1 MRNFLTLY
9 KRELSALYYTPTGY
23 IVMCVFLAVLGWV
36 FWLLVR
42 ILNLPQY
49 VKLNEDVF
57 SIMFGGTFFYWIVL
71 AGVTSALTMR
81 LFAEERRSGTIELL
95 STAPVTDTQIV
106 LSKYFAALTFLLL
119 MWIPTVVYVFI
130 LGKYATVDYGV
141 VFSGYVGTILLC
153 AMLTSIG
160 ILMSSFTR
168 SQFVAFVV
176 SFVLILMLFSLNFM
190 QNIVSPFWRELYKYL
205 SVLEQFQDFT
215 HGVIDSQSIVYFLT
229 LTVFMLFCTVK
240 SVESHK
246 WR

>member
-1 MRNFLTLY
+1 MRNFITLY

-36 FWLLVR
+36 FWQLVSF
-42 ILNLPQY
+42 LNLPQY
-49 VKLNEDVF
+49 IKLNEGVF

-81 LFAEERRSGTIELL
+81 LFAEERRAGSIELL
-95 STAPVTDTQIV
+95 STAPVTDVQIV

-119 MWIPTVVYVFI
+119 MWVPTTVYVI
-130 LGKYATVDYGV
+130 VLGKFATVDYGV
-141 VFSGYVGTILLC
+141 VFAGYIGTILLC

-160 ILMSSFTR
+160 ILMSSFTK

-176 SFVLILMLFSLNFM
+176 SFVLILMLFSLGFM
-190 QNIVSPFWRELYKYL
+190 QSIVAPFWRNLYKYL
-205 SVLEQFQDFT
+205 SILEQFQDFPR
-215 HGVIDSQSIVYFLT
+215 GILSSQSIVYFLSI
-229 LTVFMLFCTVK
+229 TVFMLFCTVK

>member
-1 MRNFLTLY
+1 MRNFFNLY
-9 KRELSALYYTPTGY
+9 KRELSSLYYTPTGY

-42 ILNLPQY
+42 ILNLPQN

-57 SIMFGGTFFYWIVL
+57 SIMFGGTFFYWIIL

-95 STAPVTDTQIV
+95 STAPVTDMQIV
-106 LSKYFAALTFLLL
+106 LSKYFSALTFLLL
-119 MWIPTVVYVFI
+119 MWVPTIIYVAI
-130 LGKYATVDYGV
+130 LGRFATVDYGV
-141 VFSGYVGTILLC
+141 VFSGYVGTIFLC
-153 AMLTSIG
+153 AMLTSLG
-160 ILMSSFTR
+160 LLMSSFTR
-168 SQFVAFVV
+168 SQFVSFII

-190 QNIVSPFWRELYKYL
+190 QNIVSPFWRELYQYI
-205 SVLEQFQDFT
+205 SILEQFQDFPR
-215 HGVIDSQSIVYFLT
+215 GVISSRSVVYFLS
-229 LTVFMLFCTVK
+229 LTIFMLFCTVK